1 MVAKMP
7 CQRTYLCV
15 DTSLTQPISLPF
27 LKAFQL
33 LSMSCPTTIYSNV
46 KANPTFWSASTPLP
60 SIETVNQGNGSVKI
74 FKNKIMFFIKF
85 FFYIFRLFLYT
96 ISKINFLK

>member
-46 KANPTFWSASTPLP
+46 KANPTFWSASSPLP

-74 FKNKIMFFIKF
+74 FKNKIIFFNFFKIIKN
-85 FFYIFRLFLYT
+85 I
-96 ISKINFLK
+96 I

>member
-96 ISKINFLK
+96 ISKIKFLK